1 MALIWDQQAREWIRK
16 RVPVSKWRFLPIIP
30 VVFCRGSRKWDT
42 PISMTTL
49 MDSPEELAEFTPSFS
64 TWRLKLK
71 AEPAEGLTKSGHPFG
86 WLLRVIQKENR
97 SEKEL
102 TEALE
107 AAVQHIEEL
116 EESDRAGW
124 EKAVYYLHLLVHH
137 RRKPQEGER
146 LKAKIREG
154 VRAGRGRKAA
164 ETMARNL
171 AEQYMEEGEKR
182 GRKAAETMA
191 RNLAEQYME
200 EGEKRGIEKG
210 MEKGIIHAK
219 QDDLL
224 GLIGEKFGPVP
235 DRINRR
241 VRAMDDTES
250 LDRLLKRLVHVNS
263 LEEMQL

>member
-71 AEPAEGLTKSGHPFG
+71 AEPAEELTKSGHPFG

-182 GRKAAETMA
+182 G
-191 RNLAEQYME
+191 
-200 EGEKRGIEKG
+200 IEKG